1 MIVPKQGYKRQYA
14 FGGTGIFDTIG
25 NIIKGIVTSQAA
37 KDLTKT
43 ALDASKNI
51 VKTTASDVG
60 NRLVKKVL
68 TLSQTSP
75 GFHVSAVKV
84 FVNTVGKGEIARK
97 EQFILFPQFSNLSEN
112 VLPFSSNLK
121 LWSADSFE
129 FGRV

>member
-68 TLSQTSP
+68 TPKSKSIISKHTKTLNP
-75 GFHVSAVKV
+75 NDAVKINELV
-84 FVNTVGKGEIARK
+84 KMLNSGMGIKKI
-97 EQFILFPQFSNLSEN
+97 
-112 VLPFSSNLK
+112 
-121 LWSADSFE
+121 
-129 FGRV
+129 

>member
-1 MIVPKQGYKRQYA
+1 MIVPKQGYRRQYA

-60 NRLVKKVL
+60 NRLIKKAL
-68 TLSQTSP
+68 TPKSKSIISKHTKTLNP
-75 GFHVSAVKV
+75 NDAVKINELV
-84 FVNTVGKGEIARK
+84 KMLNKGMGIK
-97 EQFILFPQFSNLSEN
+97 KI
-112 VLPFSSNLK
+112 
-121 LWSADSFE
+121 
-129 FGRV
+129 

>member
-1 MIVPKQGYKRQYA
+1 MIVPKQGYRRQYA

-60 NRLVKKVL
+60 NRLVKKAL
-68 TLSQTSP
+68 TPKFKSIISKHTKTLNP
-75 GFHVSAVKV
+75 NDAVKINELV
-84 FVNTVGKGEIARK
+84 KMLNKGMGIK
-97 EQFILFPQFSNLSEN
+97 KI
-112 VLPFSSNLK
+112 
-121 LWSADSFE
+121 
-129 FGRV
+129 

>member
-14 FGGTGIFDTIG
+14 FGGTGIFDPIG

-37 KDLTKT
+37 KELTKT

-68 TLSQTSP
+68 TPKSKSIINKHTKALNKND
-75 GFHVSAVKV
+75 AVKINELV
-84 FVNTVGKGEIARK
+84 KMLNKGMGIK
-97 EQFILFPQFSNLSEN
+97 KI
-112 VLPFSSNLK
+112 
-121 LWSADSFE
+121 
-129 FGRV
+129 

>member
-37 KDLTKT
+37 KDLMKT

-68 TLSQTSP
+68 TPKSKNIISKHTKTLNP
-75 GFHVSAVKV
+75 NDAVKINELV
-84 FVNTVGKGEIARK
+84 KMLNKGMGIK
-97 EQFILFPQFSNLSEN
+97 KI
-112 VLPFSSNLK
+112 
-121 LWSADSFE
+121 
-129 FGRV
+129 